1 MRARY
6 LKIHHYPAAHRHSSL
21 PPLLF
26 VHGGYS
32 NSLYWNVHFIPF
44 FQAQGFDCYA
54 LDLSGHGASGGKKH
68 LDDLSLNDY
77 VDDLI
82 FAISNFHAKPLLIG
96 HSMGCVVIQRYL
108 YSHPSAA
115 CAAIFIAPVPPSGT
129 GMSALRLLINTP
141 NFITELANA
150 TNGEPPNER
159 TLAVMAKTYFSPK
172 TSRET
177 ILNTIHMIQPE
188 STRAVTEMVALP
200 PLPLF
205 GRKPKNL
212 PVLFMGGSEDQVF
225 PSSLL
230 LITAVNWSG
239 QTAIIKG
246 AGHMLMLDPQWQDA
260 ALQIQAWIN
269 EKALAECACA

>member
-6 LKIHHYPAAHRHSSL
+6 LKLHHFPATLADQRL

-32 NSLYWNVHFIPF
+32 HSLYWGLYFIPY
-44 FQAQGFDCYA
+44 FQAQGFDCHA
-54 LDLSGHGASGGKKH
+54 LDLSAHGASGGKKH

-82 FAISNFHAKPLLIG
+82 FAVNSLPEKPIIIS
-96 HSMGCVVIQRYL
+96 HSMGCVVTQRYL
-108 YSHPSAA
+108 YSHNQGA
-115 CAAIFIAPVPPSGT
+115 CAAVFIAPVPPSGT
-129 GMSALRLLINTP
+129 GMSALRLLVNTP
-141 NFITELANA
+141 NFISELANA
-150 TNGEPPNER
+150 TNGQPPNER
-159 TLAVMAKTYFSPK
+159 TLNVMAKTYFSPK
-172 TSRET
+172 TARET
-177 ILNTIHMIQPE
+177 ILETIHFIQPE

-200 PLPLF
+200 PLPMF
-205 GRKPKNL
+205 GRKPNV
-212 PVLFMGGSEDQVF
+212 PVLFMGGSEDQIF

-230 LITAVNWSG
+230 LITALNWNG

-260 ALQIQAWIN
+260 AQQISRWIHA
-269 EKALAECACA
+269 KALAGCVCA